1 MAERFDPAALISSI
15 EMAGLSRAEFARK
28 AGVDRST
35 ITRLAAGS
43 IRRPSHDLV
52 VKLTSAADRVSRTQ
66 QK

>member
-1 MAERFDPAALISSI
+1 MAERFDPAALIFSV
-15 EMAGLSRAEFARK
+15 ETAGLSRAEFARQ

-43 IRRPSHDLV
+43 IRRPSHEIV
-52 VKLTSAADRVSRTQ
+52 QKLIVAADHVSRMQ